1 MFITNLNARGVA
13 AGLALAVLT
22 QGAAVAEDKGAAAA
36 DSGLYPTPLEYGPPT
51 GMAWFNRPKVDDPE
65 PIKPNKAGVYG
76 LEHTH
81 LFVADMEK
89 SLHFYVDILGFE
101 QVMKIQDIS
110 EDPPMNDR
118 MNVLLGQPGAQYR
131 HAIVTMPGG
140 PSYGT
145 HVPQIEF
152 WEIKGVPLDE
162 TINENPTANIR
173 GKGYNAYMVTDLDA
187 ILAKMKKAGI
197 RFVSEPLVSPRGK
210 SIYVVDPDGQVIEL
224 NERYSDAA
232 ELEE

>member
-1 MFITNLNARGVA
+1 MLITKLNAGAFAAGVLVAASAVGLAFAAGEQSKKGVA
-13 AGLALAVLT
+13 AD
-22 QGAAVAEDKGAAAA
+22 AE
-36 DSGLYPTPLEYGPPT
+36 LYPTPLEYGPAT
-51 GMAWFNRPKVDDPE
+51 GMAWFNVPKPE
-65 PIKPNKAGVYG
+65 TPVPVTPNKAGVYG

-101 QVMKIQDIS
+101 QVMKIQDIFD
-110 EDPPMNDR
+110 DPPMNDR
-118 MNVLLGQPGAQYR
+118 MNVLLGQPGAKYR

-140 PSYGT
+140 ASYGE
-145 HVPQIEF
+145 HIPQIEF
-152 WEIKGVPLDE
+152 WEISGVPLDE

-187 ILAKMKKAGI
+187 LLAKMKKAGI

-224 NERYSDAA
+224 NERTP
-232 ELEE
+232 L